1 MTAYS
6 IGIELALWGMLL
18 GPFNLIGSIALAFP
32 LGIRILR
39 SFAFRRQVRSRN
51 FVEDESVFEARVG
64 GSPLNVATI

>member
-18 GPFNLIGSIALAFP
+18 GPFNLIGSIAPAFP
-32 LGIRILR
+32 LGIRICVR
-39 SFAFRRQVRSRN
+39 SLSGARLRSRN

-64 GSPLNVATI
+64 ARP